1 MSDIEELS
9 FNEKVELLKA
19 LIDDLPIE
27 LDAYYGETGYISSSN
42 VSVQNTDNKITV
54 RIWTGICTG

>member
-1 MSDIEELS
+1 MIDIEKLL
-9 FNEKVELLKA
+9 FDEKVELLKA

-27 LDAYYGETGYISSSN
+27 LDAAYGEVGYISSSN
-42 VSVQNTDNKITV
+42 VSIQDKTV